1 MALEFLN
8 SIKKTEEE
16 ADRIRK
22 EALTLARSL
31 VKEAENE
38 GELLLIETEKQAS
51 DEAAVLL
58 KKTGEEADKAVHKQ
72 RETFAQELITLRE
85 KAERRI
91 PECAAIIVSEM
102 KKL

>member
-22 EALTLARSL
+22 EAQTLARSL
-31 VKEAENE
+31 VKEAETE
-38 GELLLIETEKQAS
+38 GELLLVETEKQAAQ
-51 DEAAVLL
+51 EAAILL
-58 KKTGEEADKAVHKQ
+58 KKTGEEAETAVQKQ
-72 RETFAQELITLRE
+72 RETFAQELVTLRE